1 VAALDWDAVL
11 QRLQTSVHT
20 QQFEAWFKSLTL
32 KGLDAQGVIVE
43 APSVFAR
50 DWIARNY
57 LDILRSAVGSV
68 TGESEPA
75 VRLVT
80 AAGQPAIAGTAT
92 VAQAAGTD
100 GLPEHLNV
108 HYTFDNFVVG
118 PANRLSHAAAL
129 AVVENPGRSYNP
141 LFLHG
146 AVGLGKTHLI
156 QAVCHALLARA
167 DPLKILYLS
176 CEAFVNDYI
185 RTIKDGDW
193 EAFRYRYR
201 NVDVL
206 LVDDIQFLGSSE
218 HTQEEFFHTFNSLY
232 HGQKQILVTSDCA
245 PQDMVKIQERLV
257 SRFKWGLVAR
267 IEPPAYE
274 TRVAII
280 QRKAAMQSLVLPDD
294 VVQLLAASIT
304 TNIREL
310 QGAITRVIAY
320 ARVAASEPT
329 IVVAR
334 EALRDSL
341 PDRKPISID
350 EIITLVCERFGVR
363 VSDLQSRKKSKSIV
377 FPRQIC
383 MHLARKHTK
392 HSLGEIGGY
401 FGGRDHTTVLHADEK
416 IKRERED
423 DQSLRRL
430 LDRLSAELEAAR

>member
-11 QRLQTSVHT
+11 QRLQTSLHT
-20 QQFEAWFKSLTL
+20 QQFETWFKALTL
-32 KGLDAQGVIVE
+32 KGIDAQGIVVE
-43 APSVFAR
+43 TPSAFAK
-50 DWIARNY
+50 DWIERNY
-57 LDILRSAVGSV
+57 LDVLRRAIESV
-68 TGESEPA
+68 TGESEPT

-80 AAGQPAIAGTAT
+80 AAGQPTISGTEAVRQDAGP
-92 VAQAAGTD
+92 GD
-100 GLPEHLNV
+100 LPDHLSPD
-108 HYTFDNFVVG
+108 YTFDNFIVG
-118 PANRLSHAAAL
+118 PANRLPHAAAL

-146 AVGLGKTHLI
+146 PVGLGKTHLI
-156 QAVCHALLARA
+156 QAVCHALFARA

-201 NVDVL
+201 TVDVL

-218 HTQEEFFHTFNSLY
+218 HPQEEFFHTFNSLY
-232 HGQKQILVTSDCA
+232 HAQRQILVTSDCA
-245 PQDMVKIQERLV
+245 PQDMPKIQERLV

-280 QRKAAMQSLVLPDD
+280 QRKAAMQGVQLPED

-310 QGAITRVIAY
+310 QGAITRVTAQT
-320 ARVAASEPT
+320 RLAASEPT
-329 IVVAR
+329 LEVAR
-334 EALRDSL
+334 QALRDSL
-341 PDRKPISID
+341 PDQKPISID
-350 EIITLVCERFGVR
+350 DIINLVCERFAVR
-363 VSDLQSRKKSKSIV
+363 VPDLQSRKKSKSIV

-383 MHLARKHTK
+383 MYLARMHTK
-392 HSLGEIGGY
+392 HSLEEIGGY
-401 FGGRDHTTVLHADEK
+401 FGGRDHTTVLHSDEK
-416 IKRERED
+416 IKREREQ

>member
-1 VAALDWDAVL
+1 MAALDWNAVL
-11 QRLQTSVHT
+11 QRLQTSLHT
-20 QQFEAWFKSLTL
+20 QQFETWFKALTL
-32 KGLDAQGVIVE
+32 KGIDAQGIIVE

-57 LDILRSAVGSV
+57 LGVLRTAIGSV

-80 AAGQPAIAGTAT
+80 PAGQPTIAGTEPMR
-92 VAQAAGTD
+92 QGAGSGD
-100 GLPEHLNV
+100 LSDHLSPD
-108 HYTFDNFVVG
+108 YTFDNFIVG
-118 PANRLSHAAAL
+118 PANRLPHAAAL

-146 AVGLGKTHLI
+146 PVGLGKTHLI
-156 QAVCHALLARA
+156 QAVCHALVARA

-201 NVDVL
+201 TVDVL
-206 LVDDIQFLGSSE
+206 LVDDVQFLGSSE

-232 HGQKQILVTSDCA
+232 HAQRQIVVTSDCA
-245 PQDMVKIQERLV
+245 PQDMPKIQERLV

-280 QRKAAMQSLVLPDD
+280 QRKAAMQGVQLPED

-310 QGAITRVIAY
+310 QGAITRVTAQ
-320 ARVAASEPT
+320 ARLAASEPT
-329 IVVAR
+329 LQVAR

-341 PDRKPISID
+341 PDQKPISID
-350 EIITLVCERFGVR
+350 DIITLVCERFAVR
-363 VSDLQSRKKSKSIV
+363 VPDLQSRKKSKSIV
-377 FPRQIC
+377 FPRHIC
-383 MHLARKHTK
+383 MYLARMHTK
-392 HSLGEIGGY
+392 HSLEEIGGY

-416 IKRERED
+416 IKRDREE

-430 LDRLSAELEAAR
+430 LHRLSAELEAAR